1 MAYDFSGWATRNN
14 IKCSDG
20 RTIMQ
25 NAFKDNDGQTVPL
38 VWNHQHNGV
47 DNVLG
52 HALLENRSEGVYAYC
67 SFNDT
72 PAGRNAKTV
81 VDHGDVV
88 SLSIYANR
96 LKQRGGDVVHGAI
109 REVSLVLAGANPGAF
124 IDSVIRHG
132 EESDEEAVIYT
143 GENISIYHAEN
154 EKEGDDMAEN
164 EETVQDVIDSMSE
177 KQRTVMYA
185 LIGQALEDAEGGESM
200 QHSDD
205 DDETIADIFDT
216 LTDKQKNVVYGM
228 IGQVANDGG
237 VSASDYDDADD
248 DYDDDDYDD
257 ADDADYDGD
266 ISEGDNGDSEGGNSM
281 KHNVF
286 ENDAFYEG
294 GVLCHADEVEILNM
308 AKQTGKFQDALA
320 FYAEENG
327 LSHADAVAASGF
339 AQTGEGNIYNLF
351 PEYKEVRPG
360 APELLTNDQGWVSTV
375 MNKVHKSPISRIRT
389 SQVDIRKIE
398 ELRAHGYEKGKKKS
412 QTGNFTL
419 IRRTTD
425 PQTVYV
431 KSALHRDDIIDIT
444 DFDYVQYLYKIDK
457 MQLNEELAT
466 AIMLG
471 DGREDGAED
480 KIQETHIRPI
490 WTDDELYTIHV
501 DLDKE
506 TVAKELQGED
516 TTTYFGDNF
525 VTAEAMVNTVLY
537 AREKFKGTGTP
548 DMYIT
553 PHMLNVMLL
562 ARDRNGHRIY
572 SSKAELATALNVGA
586 IHTAEQ
592 FEGKT
597 RKLENGSEKK
607 LLALIVNLADY
618 SLGATKGGEVT
629 HFTQFDIDFNQQKS
643 LLETRCSGALTRV
656 YSAIAIEEPV
666 AAVAG

>member
-1 MAYDFSGWATRNN
+1 M
-14 IKCSDG
+14 
-20 RTIMQ
+20 
-25 NAFKDNDGQTVPL
+25 
-38 VWNHQHNGV
+38 
-47 DNVLG
+47 
-52 HALLENRSEGVYAYC
+52 
-67 SFNDT
+67 
-72 PAGRNAKTV
+72 
-81 VDHGDVV
+81 
-88 SLSIYANR
+88 R
-96 LKQRGGDVVHGAI
+96 LISQAI
-109 REVSLVLAGANPGAF
+109 E
-124 IDSVIRHG
+124 
-132 EESDEEAVIYT
+132 
-143 GENISIYHAEN
+143 
-154 EKEGDDMAEN
+154 
-164 EETVQDVIDSMSE
+164 
-177 KQRTVMYA
+177 
-185 LIGQALEDAEGGESM
+185 
-200 QHSDD
+200 
-205 DDETIADIFDT
+205 
-216 LTDKQKNVVYGM
+216 
-228 IGQVANDGG
+228 
-237 VSASDYDDADD
+237 DADD
-248 DYDDDDYDD
+248 
-257 ADDADYDGD
+257 
-266 ISEGDNGDSEGGNSM
+266 DSEGGNDM

-286 ENDAFYEG
+286 ENDAVYEG
-294 GVLCHADEVEILNM
+294 GVLCHADEVEILEM
-308 AKQTGKFQDALA
+308 AKKAGKFQDALA

-327 LSHADAVAASGF
+327 LSHADVAAASGF
-339 AQTGEGNIYNLF
+339 AQTGEPYNITTLF

-360 APELLTNDQGWVSTV
+360 APELITNDQGWVTTV

-389 SQVDIRKIE
+389 SQVDIRKLE

-412 QTGNFTL
+412 LTGNFNL

-471 DGREDGAED
+471 DGREEGAED

-490 WTDDELYTIHV
+490 WTDDDLYTIHV

-506 TVAKELQGED
+506 SVAKELQGEG
-516 TTTYFGDNF
+516 TATYFGDNF
-525 VTAEAMVNTVLY
+525 ITAEAMVNTVLY
-537 AREKFKGTGTP
+537 AREQFKGTGTP

-572 SSKAELATALNVGA
+572 SSKSELATALNVGA

-597 RKLENGSEKK
+597 RKTEAGEEKK

-656 YSAIAIEEPV
+656 YSAIAIEEPK